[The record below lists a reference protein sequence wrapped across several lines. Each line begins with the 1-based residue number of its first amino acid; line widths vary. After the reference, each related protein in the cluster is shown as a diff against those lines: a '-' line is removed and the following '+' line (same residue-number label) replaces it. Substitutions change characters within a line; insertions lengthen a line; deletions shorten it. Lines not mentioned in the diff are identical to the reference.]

1 MTEEQQEQLKR
12 LAAYF
17 PYRIVFAV
25 VMPDGEFRTYAKTDK
40 RQLNYFLRKGYTVY
54 TLEKGKQ

>member
-12 LAAYF
+12 LAEYF

-25 VMPDGEFRTYAKTDK
+25 IMPDGEFRTYAETNK
-40 RQLNYFLRKGYTVY
+40 RRLNNFLRKGYTVY
-54 TLEKGKQ
+54 TIQKG